1 MSSFEE
7 EKKEQ
12 HASDSQRE
20 DKSADAS
27 IAAEWSG
34 ADSGDGDVLSVTAG
48 VRCSERLRTRGVLIR
63 SLAMLTWE
71 TMQCARQLVL
81 AQWS

>member
-34 ADSGDGDVLSVTAG
+34 ADSGDVLSVTAG
-48 VRCSERLRTRGVLIR
+48 VRCSEKWILDFVPEV
-63 SLAMLTWE
+63 S
-71 TMQCARQLVL
+71 
-81 AQWS
+81 S